1 MSKGSLV
8 VNFTAIEDAIT
19 NGQRVTT
26 KDLASAYLCNPVTM
40 RDALVKHFGDR
51 IKFKRGRTGG
61 ITLDGVGAAVP
72 ADAAEAAA

>member
-1 MSKGSLV
+1 MSSKGSLV
-8 VNFTAIEDAIT
+8 VNFAAIEDAVA

-61 ITLDGVGAAVP
+61 ITLDGVGAAV
-72 ADAAEAAA
+72 DAAEAAA

>member
-1 MSKGSLV
+1 MSSKGSLV
-8 VNFTAIEDAIT
+8 VNFAAIEDAIT

-40 RDALVKHFGDR
+40 RDALVKHFGAR

-61 ITLDGVGAAVP
+61 ITLDGVGAV

>member
-8 VNFTAIEDAIT
+8 VNFAAIEDAVA

-61 ITLDGVGAAVP
+61 IVLDGTDAAVP

>member
-1 MSKGSLV
+1 MSKGSLI
-8 VNFTAIEDAIT
+8 VNFAAIEDAVA

-40 RDALVKHFGDR
+40 RDALVKHFGAR
-51 IKFKRGRTGG
+51 IGFKRGRTGG
-61 ITLDGVGAAVP
+61 ITLDGVGAAAV

>member
-1 MSKGSLV
+1 MSKGTLV
-8 VNFTAIEDAIT
+8 VNFAAIEDAVA

-61 ITLDGVGAAVP
+61 ITLDGVGAV

>member
-8 VNFTAIEDAIT
+8 VNFAAIEDAVA

-61 ITLDGVGAAVP
+61 ITLDGVGAAV
-72 ADAAEAAA
+72 DAAEAAA

>member
-8 VNFTAIEDAIT
+8 VNFAAIEDAVA

-40 RDALVKHFGDR
+40 RDALVKHFGAR
-51 IKFKRGRTGG
+51 IGFKRGRTGG
-61 ITLDGVGAAVP
+61 ITLDGVDAAV
-72 ADAAEAAA
+72 DAAEAAA